1 VQIIELKMF
10 GGAPN
15 GYPFA
20 ALPGTPRVKS
30 STQRDGINLLRVYV
44 LHQGRLYEFEVRV
57 RNEALQF

>member
-1 VQIIELKMF
+1 MF